1 MPTVHLLAFFRMAA
15 ATAVCVWAMSGVA
28 GEFHETGGAAI
39 QGFDVVAYHVDG
51 RAVKGSGEITGEY
64 KGSIFHFKSAAH
76 RDQFLAAPEKYAPQY
91 GGFCAFGAA
100 RGYKAVTSPEAFS
113 IVDGKLYLNYD
124 AKVQAMWLQDKPGYI
139 RKADENW
146 STVAKTTKVLR

>member
-1 MPTVHLLAFFRMAA
+1 MFNMPKLNLMCSAATWLLAFACF
-15 ATAVCVWAMSGVA
+15 A
-28 GEFHETGGAAI
+28 GEFHESGGTAI
-39 QGFDVVAYHVDG
+39 QGFDVVAYQTEA
-51 RAVKGSGEITGEY
+51 RAVKGSAEFAGTY
-64 KGSIFHFKSAAH
+64 KGSTFHFKSAAN
-76 RDQFLAAPEKYAPQY
+76 RDLFLMAPEKYAPQY

-124 AKVQAMWLQDKPGYI
+124 SKVQAMWLQDKPGYI